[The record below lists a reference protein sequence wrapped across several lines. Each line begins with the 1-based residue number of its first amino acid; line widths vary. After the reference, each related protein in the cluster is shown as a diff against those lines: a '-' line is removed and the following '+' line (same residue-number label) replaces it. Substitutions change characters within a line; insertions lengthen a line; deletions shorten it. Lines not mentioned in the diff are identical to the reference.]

1 MISPTPFLEFLRDF
15 KGSIRVC
22 VRLGT
27 WHELLQLSDFGD
39 VMGVLVRGAWVQGVV
54 WQVGSAMMR
63 WLSDGK
69 VRVVVW

>member
-15 KGSIRVC
+15 KGSMCVC

-39 VMGVLVRGAWVQGVV
+39 VMGVFVEGRGCREWFGRVGRVQAT
-54 WQVGSAMMR
+54 QVD
-63 WLSDGK
+63 DGWDRA
-69 VRVVVW
+69 V